1 MPPDP
6 RKFRKPIIK
15 VVWNT
20 MGFRNFWGSGGMPP
34 FSKNSW
40 ELSFYSIPL
49 KVFLNKR
56 YRCLVSR
63 KIKSRGLGAIWNTK
77 KHRRIFFSRIFPIH
91 VPNFLER
98 ERLTRYLA
106 GQNHLCWQSDW
117 LNSVTDLQATSCRA
131 LTYWL
136 SWFGNTLKSGF
147 RNSFNTDTLTPTRPL
162 TATSWSQ
169 VWGSDWQTE
178 GV

>member
-1 MPPDP
+1 MVFPKFSRLREHIPPP
-6 RKFRKPIIK
+6 HFQKIVRAQ
-15 VVWNT
+15 
-20 MGFRNFWGSGGMPP
+20 
-34 FSKNSW
+34 
-40 ELSFYSIPL
+40 
-49 KVFLNKR
+49 FLLDSLDFFVNKR
-56 YRCLVSR
+56 YRCLVWR
-63 KIKSRGLGAIWNTK
+63 KIKSGGLGTLWNSK
-77 KHRRIFFSRIFPIH
+77 KQRRIFFSRLFPIH

-106 GQNHLCWQSDW
+106 GQKRLCWQSDW

-147 RNSFNTDTLTPTRPL
+147 RDSFNTDTLTPTRPL
-162 TATSWSQ
+162 TATQDLTHW
-169 VWGSDWQTE
+169 VTNCCVRWSDWQTE